1 MLGTYL
7 PRSIYAMGAQNCDFT
22 CGALR
27 VRADIVFIWLLSAR
41 LVKLYVLS
49 AQHVKCGVLRDEHV
63 QIWHSSI
70 IQTLQFYTEN
80 RYNLYNLSLAKI

>member
-7 PRSIYAMGAQNCDFT
+7 SHSIYVMGAQDCDFT

-27 VRADIVFIWLLSAR
+27 VRADIIFICLLSAR

-63 QIWHSSI
+63 QI
-70 IQTLQFYTEN
+70 
-80 RYNLYNLSLAKI
+80 